1 MLGYALACVIV
12 LALGFDH
19 VSDDDFARVTIAE
32 SFAHRPRLDPSGTS
46 WLPFPF
52 WMLGSSMMLFGR
64 SLLVARVTH
73 VVFSS
78 AAAILPYLALRSV
91 GVTRGRSLFAL
102 GFALLSPWSLWLGA
116 ATVPES
122 FTASFTAAAAIALGA
137 APQLEGAR
145 GGAPEAAASRRGSGL
160 RMALAASLLAA
171 CLSRYEPWPVA
182 ATLALLVML
191 RAVRGAA
198 GRRRIE
204 ALVVL
209 ALITLGPLGWMA
221 WNAYAHG
228 TFLHFFHR
236 VANYKRALGE
246 GATDTVAAALQY
258 PRLFVARRPD
268 VAAAGASGLLLLRD
282 PTLRRRWLGPLAC
295 AFSLVA
301 FLSYGSVHD
310 GAPAHHPERAL
321 LPAIFIVAMFG
332 ADVLGEAL
340 PRLAARSRGPAFLLG
355 VVLAVSW
362 LANARTLL
370 REPPSMSASEDR
382 RPQIQRGLA
391 LRSEDAAHAVVT
403 PCAYEHFAL
412 IAAFG
417 APERVDVQGGELP
430 KREVTPACPAVLR

>member
-1 MLGYALACVIV
+1 MPAALGIAIGYALACVIV

-32 SFAHRPRLDPSGTS
+32 SFAHRPRLDPTGTS

-52 WMLGSSMMLFGR
+52 WLLGSSMMLFGR
-64 SLLVARVTH
+64 SLLVARATH

-78 AAAILPYLALRSV
+78 VAAILPYLALRSV
-91 GVTRGRSLFAL
+91 GVPRGRALFAL

-122 FTASFTAAAAIALGA
+122 FTASFAAAAAIALGA
-137 APQLEGAR
+137 APEVDGAR
-145 GGAPEAAASRRGSGL
+145 GGGSSL
-160 RMALAASLLAA
+160 RLALAGALLAA

-182 ATLALLVML
+182 ATLALLVAL
-191 RAVRGAA
+191 RAARGVPGA
-198 GRRRIE
+198 RTPE
-204 ALVVL
+204 ALVTL
-209 ALITLGPLGWMA
+209 ALIVLGPLGWMA
-221 WNAYAHG
+221 WNAYTHG
-228 TFLHFFHR
+228 SILHFFHR

-246 GATDTVAAALQY
+246 GATDAVAAALQY

-268 VAAAGASGLLLLRD
+268 VAAAGACSLLLLRD
-282 PTLRRRWLGPLAC
+282 PALRRRWLGPLAC

-301 FLSYGSVHD
+301 FLSFGSVHD

-340 PRLAARSRGPAFLLG
+340 PRMATRSRGPAFLLG
-355 VVLAVSW
+355 VILAVSW

-370 REPPSMSASEDR
+370 REPPSTSASEDR
-382 RPQIQRGLA
+382 RPQIERGLA
-391 LRSEDAAHAVVT
+391 LRSEDAAHVAIT

-430 KREVTPACPAVLR
+430 KREVTATCPTVSRR